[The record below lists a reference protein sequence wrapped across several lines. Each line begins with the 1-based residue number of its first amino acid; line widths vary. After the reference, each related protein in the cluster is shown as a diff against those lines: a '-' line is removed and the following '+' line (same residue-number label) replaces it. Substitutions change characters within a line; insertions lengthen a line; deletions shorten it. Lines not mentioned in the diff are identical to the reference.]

1 MDIKEFIGNF
11 RGFNRYYSNLLSKFD
26 KNLYDKLLNLVE
38 SRVVT
43 EIFNNVTIT
52 AREISDN
59 LNINKSQLSRIIAQ
73 LEKKGIIERKSIAGD
88 KRSYTIFLTAEGKKI
103 HQEQVENIR
112 KGLYEELSGYN
123 KKELFLLNL
132 AMNIFR
138 NTYERNHK
146 IMIYEGKTKDLGFIS
161 DLHCRIYTEMK
172 YKDSFQKYVFL
183 SIANSID
190 SIKQSNI
197 WIAEVDGIR
206 VGTIAIVE
214 TNKGWWQVRWFAVDS
229 KYQGLG
235 IGKKL
240 VEKVMKYIEKRN
252 ISKIFLWTVK
262 DLSAARSLY
271 GKNGF
276 LLKESVTN
284 EEWKDT
290 IVVEEKWVL
299 DRTK

>member
-1 MDIKEFIGNF
+1 M
-11 RGFNRYYSNLLSKFD
+11 
-26 KNLYDKLLNLVE
+26 
-38 SRVVT
+38 
-43 EIFNNVTIT
+43 
-52 AREISDN
+52 
-59 LNINKSQLSRIIAQ
+59 
-73 LEKKGIIERKSIAGD
+73 
-88 KRSYTIFLTAEGKKI
+88 
-103 HQEQVENIR
+103 
-112 KGLYEELSGYN
+112 
-123 KKELFLLNL
+123 
-132 AMNIFR
+132 
-138 NTYERNHK
+138 
-146 IMIYEGKTKDLGFIS
+146 
-161 DLHCRIYTEMK
+161 
-172 YKDSFQKYVFL
+172 
-183 SIANSID
+183 
-190 SIKQSNI
+190 
-197 WIAEVDGIR
+197 
-206 VGTIAIVE
+206 E